1 MEYLLS
7 IIYSITDAICVLIF
21 LSAFASFRFDD
32 IKQHLISSLYMLSI
46 CIIILSNTVLF
57 NYNNAIKILSIL
69 MCNILYGRALYVNIS
84 TLSLIFL
91 AILEYLLTY
100 LLSFTNLYIS
110 SIICKVSIQEFCQE
124 EITAYIISSVICYFL
139 QVVFILLI
147 RKFVREKNK
156 LKNSLKCNSKL
167 IMLYL
172 IFPLASFAMLLI
184 LLRVAS
190 RQKLGEEAIILCC
203 LMIFVANIAILYLL
217 GQVQKEEQNREKL
230 LALDQQL
237 QLQRKNIDE
246 ICNLY
251 SAQRKQVHDFRAHI
265 NILSQL
271 IESRKYDTAKGY
283 LESVLE
289 QQSERILLVDCHHS
303 ILNALFNSKISEAI
317 KHNIDTHFEVNDL
330 SELSLDAID
339 LTVLLSNLI
348 DNAIEGCER
357 SSQHPSIQIRACIKN
372 NQFGFIIR
380 NTSLP
385 VRIIHNE
392 ISSTKSNPHLHGFGL
407 SNIKTILNKYCGE
420 YAMSYKDGH
429 FQFIF
434 EIPLNL
440 HS

>member
-32 IKQHLISSLYMLSI
+32 IKQHLISSLYILSI

-57 NYNNAIKILSIL
+57 NYNNAIKILLIL

-84 TLSLIFL
+84 TPSLIFL

-100 LLSFTNLYIS
+100 LLSFTNLYIVNYMQRKYTRVWPGGND
-110 SIICKVSIQEFCQE
+110 SIYYFVGDLL
-124 EITAYIISSVICYFL
+124 FL
-139 QVVFILLI
+139 QIVFILLTK
-147 RKFVREKNK
+147 KFVREKNK
-156 LKNSLKCNSKL
+156 LKNSLKCNSKR

-172 IFPLASFAMLLI
+172 MFPLASFAMLLI

-190 RQKLGEEAIILCC
+190 RQRLSEEAIILCC
-203 LMIFVANIAILYLL
+203 WMIFAANIAILYLL
-217 GQVQKEEQNREKL
+217 GQMQKEEENREKL

-237 QLQRKNIDE
+237 RLQRKNIE
-246 ICNLY
+246 ETCNLY

-265 NILSQL
+265 NVISQL
-271 IESRKYDTAKGY
+271 IESQKYDTAKEY

-289 QQSERILLVDCHHS
+289 QQSERVLLVDCHHS

-348 DNAIEGCER
+348 DNAIEGSEK

-372 NQFGFIIR
+372 NQFSFIIR

-385 VRIIHNE
+385 VRIVHNE
-392 ISSTKSNPHLHGFGL
+392 IASTKSNPHLHGFGL
-407 SNIKTILNKYCGE
+407 SNIKAILNKYCGE

-434 EIPLNL
+434 EIPINL
-440 HS
+440 RS